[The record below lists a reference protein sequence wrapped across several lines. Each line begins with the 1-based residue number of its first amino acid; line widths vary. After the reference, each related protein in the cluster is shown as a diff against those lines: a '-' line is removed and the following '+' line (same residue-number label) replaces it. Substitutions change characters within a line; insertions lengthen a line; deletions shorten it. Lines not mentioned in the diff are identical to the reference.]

1 MLRVAA
7 EHSLNDSTQWVL
19 SCFCGLMLEQG
30 SSAAGEVTWMTS
42 TGTAT
47 STDFYNSLTTTSLVV
62 SML

>member
-30 SSAAGEVTWMTS
+30 SSAAGEVTWMT
-42 TGTAT
+42 GTAT

-62 SML
+62 SRL